1 MGLGPHNVSVS
12 PIDYRYGRPEAK
24 AIWSREGRHSRQL
37 AVERALVSAHAKM
50 GRVSAEHDDEIGRI
64 SVPEIVTADRVDEIE
79 QITRHD
85 IMALTKAMAEQAGD
99 AAWCIHLGAT
109 SNDIV
114 DTAVALQIKDS
125 LRMQKEALSA
135 LISTLSDLAR
145 RERDTVMLGR
155 THGQAAV
162 PITFGLKIAVF
173 IDEFV
178 RHYERLLEAEGRV
191 TAGKFLGA
199 VGTGAAQGDGAM
211 ELQRLILESLGL
223 SVPVATTQVV
233 GRDRYIEWVS
243 WMANTATSV
252 EKLLQEIRNLQ
263 RSEIAEVSEWFDV
276 KNQVGS
282 STMAHKRN
290 PITAENACGLARIV
304 RSMIIPSYENA
315 LLWHERDLANSS
327 AERFTLSHS
336 MILLDDI
343 LWKCNR
349 VMSRCVV
356 DQERMLANIKSQHG
370 LVMAEKVML
379 ALVDVGMHRDAAH
392 EALRVASMK
401 ALNDGCNLLETCMLD
416 VQIMELMSEAELV
429 ELFDPRGHLGVSGEI
444 VDAAIGRAE
453 SVLSR

>member
-1 MGLGPHNVSVS
+1 MSVS

-50 GRVSAEHDDEIGRI
+50 GRVSAEHDEEIGRI

-79 QITRHD
+79 QVTRHD

-125 LRMQKEALSA
+125 LMMQKEALST
-135 LISTLSDLAR
+135 LIGTLSELAG

-211 ELQRLILESLGL
+211 ELQGVILESLGL
-223 SVPVATTQVV
+223 TVPVATTQVV

-349 VMSRCVV
+349 VMSRCTV
-356 DQERMLANIKSQHG
+356 DQERMLANIEAQHG

-401 ALNDGCNLLETCMLD
+401 ALSDGSNLLETCKLD
-416 VQIMELMSEAELV
+416 AQIMSLVSEAELV
-429 ELFDPRGHLGVSGEI
+429 GMFDPRGHLGHSGEI
-444 VDAAIGRAE
+444 VDATISRAE
-453 SVLSR
+453 SVLSG